1 MRTRL
6 SILAG
11 GLALLLPAAAPA
23 QKEAPPEPGTPR
35 DFRLPDTRTFTLD
48 NGLQVTLV
56 PYGTLPKATV
66 QLTVRTGN
74 VDEGPREV
82 WLADLTGDLMQE
94 GTTTRSAE
102 ETDRAVA
109 GMGGELGVGVGMD
122 HTTIG
127 TDVLAEFAPEAVRL
141 VADVALH
148 PAFPAPELDR
158 LKADRVR
165 QVSIARTQPR
175 SLAQE
180 KFRTLLYGEHPYGRL
195 YPTEEMLRGYTVE
208 QLRAFHDANFGAARS
223 HLYVAGRFD
232 PQAVEAAVREAFG
245 GWERGRAATVDV
257 PRPTSRRAVHLV
269 EKPGAVQSTL
279 LLGLPVVDPSHPDY
293 VPLLVTNALLG
304 GSFGSRITS
313 NIREEKGYTYSPSSS
328 VSTRRRDAYWAQQA
342 DVTTD
347 VTGASLKEIFYEI
360 DRLRDEPPPEEE
372 LEGIRN
378 YLAGTFVLQNSSRQG
393 IVGQLRFL
401 DLHGL
406 GREYLEGYVRRVHAV
421 TPEEVQRIMRT
432 YLRPEEMTIV
442 VVGDE
447 QKVLEQIR
455 PYGEVVR

>member
-23 QKEAPPEPGTPR
+23 QQEAPPEPGAPR

-48 NGLQVTLV
+48 NGLRVTLV

-66 QLTVRTGN
+66 LLSVRTGN

-82 WLADLTGDLMQE
+82 WLADLTGDLMRE

-102 ETDRAVA
+102 EISREVA
-109 GMGGELGVGVGMD
+109 GMGGELDVGVGMD
-122 HTTIG
+122 QTTVG
-127 TDVLAEFAPEAVRL
+127 TDVLAEFAPGAVRL
-141 VADVALH
+141 VADVVRN
-148 PAFPAPELDR
+148 PAFPASELDR
-158 LKADRVR
+158 LRTDRIR
-165 QVSIARTQPR
+165 RVSIARTQPR
-175 SLAQE
+175 QLAQE
-180 KFRTLLYGEHPYGRL
+180 KFRALLYPEHPYGRL
-195 YPTEEMLRGYTVE
+195 FPTEEMLRGYTVE
-208 QLRAFHDANFGAARS
+208 QLRTFHRANFGAARG
-223 HLYVAGRFD
+223 HLYVSGRFD
-232 PQAVEAAVREAFG
+232 PEAVEAAVREAFG
-245 GWERGRAATVDV
+245 GWERGAAPTVSV
-257 PRPTSRRAVHLV
+257 PRPVTRRAVHLV

-313 NIREEKGYTYSPSSS
+313 NIREDKGYTYSPSST

-347 VTGASLKEIFYEI
+347 VTGASLKEIFHEI
-360 DRLRDEPPPEEE
+360 DRLRAEAPPEEE

-378 YLAGTFVLQNSSRQG
+378 YLAGTFVLRNSSRQG
-393 IVGQLRFL
+393 IVGQLRLL

-406 GREYLEGYVRRVHAV
+406 GRDYLEGYVRRVHAV
-421 TPEEVQRIMRT
+421 TPEEVRRIMRT
-432 YLRPEEMTIV
+432 YLRPEEMTLV

-447 QKVLEQIR
+447 PKVLEQLR